1 MIKHWSNDLELID
14 EEKCKW
20 ENATTAMIDEF
31 DENKIKYMVRPVGAK
46 HRVKAFVEENK
57 GKVITGTIVIADQEF
72 NLPNLKELLQ
82 EKIKVVKKNLEEYKN
97 SLTQ

>member
-1 MIKHWSNDLELID
+1 MILSPQLD

-46 HRVKAFVEENK
+46 YRVKAFVEENK
-57 GKVITGTIVIADQEF
+57 GKIITSAIVITDQEF